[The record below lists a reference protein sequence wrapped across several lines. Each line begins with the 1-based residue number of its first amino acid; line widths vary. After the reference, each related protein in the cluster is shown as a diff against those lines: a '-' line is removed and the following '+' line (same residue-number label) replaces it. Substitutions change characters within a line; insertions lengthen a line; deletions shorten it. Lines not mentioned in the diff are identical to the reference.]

1 MSHGGGGGDD
11 EIAEPNLTPLL
22 DLVLQLVMFFMITT
36 SFVMEQ
42 LNANI
47 QLPEATSAKPI
58 DREAKNIIFL
68 NVDQDGQL
76 LPLGEPTPL
85 RSLVEINGFM
95 QQEYERQKANRGEEG
110 LKDVTVV
117 IRGSKDTDFE
127 HIYNVMLAAK
137 THKFSNIQLRANV
150 PGGGTPR

>member
-1 MSHGGGGGDD
+1 MSHGGGGDD

-36 SFVMEQ
+36 NFVMEQ
-42 LNANI
+42 LNASI

-58 DREAKNIIFL
+58 DREAKDIIFL
-68 NVDQDGQL
+68 NVDDKGKL
-76 LPLGEPTPL
+76 LPLGEPQALET
-85 RSLVEINGFM
+85 LVEINGYM
-95 QQEYERQKANRGEEG
+95 AGLYQSLLASRGEEG
-110 LKDVTVV
+110 VKKMTVV

-137 THKFSNIQLRANV
+137 ANHFPNVQLRANL
-150 PGGGTPR
+150 PKKG